1 MPEITVQ
8 TDADLPAI
16 ETLMAEAFGPK
27 RHSRSVWQLRP
38 GPPVPEMCLVIR
50 ADGET
55 VGSLRFWEVM
65 LGSLRILLLGP
76 LAVRP
81 SERGRG
87 YGRDLIRA
95 ALDKARAGPWAL
107 VLVSGEV
114 DYYPKFGFVPAA
126 PYDIDWPGF
135 IEPERLQF
143 FELEEGALA
152 ALPPGPLAVRPL
164 AVRALPG

>member
-1 MPEITVQ
+1 MPEISVQ

-38 GPPVPEMCLVIR
+38 GPPVPELCLVIR
-50 ADGET
+50 ADGDT
-55 VGSLRFWEVM
+55 VSSLRFWEVM
-65 LGSLRILLLGP
+65 LGTQKVLLLGP

-81 SERGRG
+81 AVRGRG
-87 YGRDLIRA
+87 FGRDLIRT
-95 ALDKARAGPWAL
+95 ALDRATAGPWPL

-126 PYDIDWPGF
+126 PYGLDWPGF

-143 FELEEGALA
+143 FELQDGALA
-152 ALPPGPLAVRPL
+152 GLPPGPLAVR
-164 AVRALPG
+164 ALPG

>member
-1 MPEITVQ
+1 MPEISVQ

-38 GPPVPEMCLVIR
+38 GPPVPELCLVIR
-50 ADGET
+50 ADGDT
-55 VGSLRFWEVM
+55 FGSLRFWEVM
-65 LGSLRILLLGP
+65 LGTQKVLLLGP

-81 SERGRG
+81 AVRGRG
-87 YGRDLIRA
+87 FGRDLIRT
-95 ALDKARAGPWAL
+95 ALDRATAGPWPL

-126 PYDIDWPGF
+126 PYGLDWPGF

-143 FELEEGALA
+143 FELQDGALA
-152 ALPPGPLAVRPL
+152 SLPPGPLAVR
-164 AVRALPG
+164 ALPG

>member
-1 MPEITVQ
+1 MSEISLQ
-8 TDADLPAI
+8 IDADLPAI
-16 ETLMAEAFGPK
+16 ETLMAAAFGPK

-38 GPPVPEMCLVIR
+38 GPPVTELCLVIR
-50 ADGET
+50 TDGET

-65 LGSLRILLLGP
+65 LGNRRILLLGP

-81 SERGRG
+81 SARGRG
-87 YGRDLIRA
+87 FGRDLISA
-95 ALDKARAGPWAL
+95 ALERAKSGPWEL

-126 PYDIDWPGF
+126 SFGLDWPGF

-143 FELEEGALA
+143 FELKNGALA
-152 ALPPGPLAVRPL
+152 DLPLGPL

>member
-1 MPEITVQ
+1 MPEISVQ
-8 TDADLPAI
+8 TDADLAAI
-16 ETLMAEAFGPK
+16 ETLMAEAFGTR

-38 GPPVPEMCLVIR
+38 GPPVSELCLVIR

-65 LGSLRILLLGP
+65 LGDERILLLGP
-76 LAVRP
+76 LAVQP

-87 YGRDLIRA
+87 FGRDLIKEALGRA
-95 ALDKARAGPWAL
+95 KNGRWQL

-126 PYDIDWPGF
+126 PYGIDWPGF
-135 IEPERLQF
+135 IELERLQF
-143 FELEEGALA
+143 FELTDGALGD
-152 ALPPGPLAVRPL
+152 LPPGPLAVR
-164 AVRALPG
+164 ALPG

>member
-1 MPEITVQ
+1 MPEISVQ
-8 TDADLPAI
+8 TDADLAAI

-38 GPPVPEMCLVIR
+38 GPPVPKLCLVIR

-65 LGSLRILLLGP
+65 LGDERILLLGP

-87 YGRDLIRA
+87 FGRDLIQEALCRA
-95 ALDKARAGPWAL
+95 KNGRWQL

-114 DYYPKFGFVPAA
+114 DYYPKFGFVPAT
-126 PYDIDWPGF
+126 PYGIDWPGF

-143 FELEEGALA
+143 FELKEGALGD
-152 ALPPGPLAVRPL
+152 LPSGPL
-164 AVRALPG
+164 AVRALPS

>member
-1 MPEITVQ
+1 MPEISVQ
-8 TDADLPAI
+8 TDADLAAI

-38 GPPVPEMCLVIR
+38 GSPVPELCLVIR

-65 LGSLRILLLGP
+65 LGDERILLLGP

-87 YGRDLIRA
+87 FGRDLIKEALGRA
-95 ALDKARAGPWAL
+95 KNGPWQL

-114 DYYPKFGFVPAA
+114 DYYPKFGFVPAT
-126 PYDIDWPGF
+126 PYGIDWPGF

-143 FELEEGALA
+143 FELKEGALGD
-152 ALPPGPLAVRPL
+152 LPSGPL
-164 AVRALPG
+164 AVRALLG

>member
-1 MPEITVQ
+1 MSEISLQ
-8 TDADLPAI
+8 TESDLPAI

-38 GPPVPEMCLVIR
+38 GPPVPSLCLVIR
-50 ADGET
+50 SEGET

-65 LGSLRILLLGP
+65 LGDQPILLLGP

-81 SERGRG
+81 GERGRG
-87 YGRDLIRA
+87 FGRDLIRT
-95 ALDKARAGPWAL
+95 ALDKAKAGPWPL

-114 DYYPKFGFVPAA
+114 DYYPKFGFVPAV
-126 PYDIDWPGF
+126 PYGVDWPGF

-143 FELEEGALA
+143 YELEDGALA
-152 ALPPGPLAVRPL
+152 SLPPGPLAVR
-164 AVRALPG
+164 ALPG

>member
-1 MPEITVQ
+1 MPEISVQ
-8 TDADLPAI
+8 TDADLAAI
-16 ETLMAEAFGPK
+16 ETLMAEAFGPR

-38 GPPVPEMCLVIR
+38 GPPVSELCLVIR

-65 LGSLRILLLGP
+65 LGDERILLLGP

-87 YGRDLIRA
+87 FGRDLIKEALGRA
-95 ALDKARAGPWAL
+95 KNGPWQL

-114 DYYPKFGFVPAA
+114 DYYPKFGFVPAT
-126 PYDIDWPGF
+126 PYGIDWPGF

-143 FELEEGALA
+143 FELKEGALGD
-152 ALPPGPLAVRPL
+152 LPSGPL

>member
-1 MPEITVQ
+1 MSEIFLQ
-8 TDADLPAI
+8 TNADLPAI

-38 GPPVPEMCLVIR
+38 GPPVAEMCFVMR
-50 ADGET
+50 ADGDT

-65 LGSLRILLLGP
+65 LGDQRILLLGP

-87 YGRDLIRA
+87 FGRDLIRA
-95 ALDKARAGPWAL
+95 ALERAKTGPWAL

-126 PYDIDWPGF
+126 PYGIDWPGF

-143 FELEEGALA
+143 FELEDGALA
-152 ALPPGPLAVRPL
+152 ELPPGPLAVR
-164 AVRALPG
+164 ALPG

>member
-1 MPEITVQ
+1 MPEISVQ

-38 GPPVPEMCLVIR
+38 GPPVSELCLVIR

-65 LGSLRILLLGP
+65 LGDERILLLGP

-87 YGRDLIRA
+87 FGRDLIKEALGRA
-95 ALDKARAGPWAL
+95 KNGPWQL

-114 DYYPKFGFVPAA
+114 DYYPKFGFVPAT
-126 PYDIDWPGF
+126 PYGIDWPGF

-143 FELEEGALA
+143 FELKEGALGD
-152 ALPPGPLAVRPL
+152 LPSGPL